1 MRSVLEADPKH
12 STDDVPKAVASVTPH
27 DGFLSLAA
35 LMLESPESLEQ
46 FLVAHFVQTCRFCA
60 HNQTMNRWYSLC
72 ETHALISRSIT
83 EPEYAAAM
91 RQELQEARKRE
102 EAYLEA
108 LPRVERADK
117 GRAWIAENEDDP
129 KYAVAAKALHEIIES
144 LPAELRTLTLDATRE
159 RIVFLGRQ
167 RAYYEARL
175 ELLEAWSLRIP
186 EILEEI
192 YGAASPTD

>member
-1 MRSVLEADPKH
+1 
-12 STDDVPKAVASVTPH
+12 
-27 DGFLSLAA
+27 
-35 LMLESPESLEQ
+35 
-46 FLVAHFVQTCRFCA
+46 
-60 HNQTMNRWYSLC
+60 
-72 ETHALISRSIT
+72 
-83 EPEYAAAM
+83 M
-91 RQELQEARKRE
+91 RQELQEAQKRE
-102 EAYLEA
+102 ETYLEA

-117 GRAWIAENEDDP
+117 GRAWITENEDSP
-129 KYAVAAKALHEIIES
+129 KYAAAAKALREIVES
-144 LPAELRTLTLDATRE
+144 LPAELRTLTLDSARE